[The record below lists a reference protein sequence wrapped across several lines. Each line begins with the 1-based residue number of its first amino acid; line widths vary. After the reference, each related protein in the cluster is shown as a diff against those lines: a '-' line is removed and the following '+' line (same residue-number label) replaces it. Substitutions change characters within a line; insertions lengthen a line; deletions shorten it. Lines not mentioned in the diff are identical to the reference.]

1 MVKLRLKRCGK
12 KQRAVYRIV
21 AIDVRSRRGGRDL
34 RKVGFYDPI
43 KNQTYL
49 NIPVILYFLEQGAQP
64 IGTVQD
70 ISKRA
75 GVSLELSPT
84 QQTKVN

>member
-1 MVKLRLKRCGK
+1 MVKLRLKRCGR

-21 AIDVRSRRGGRDL
+21 AIDVRSRREGRDL

-49 NIPVILYFLEQGAQP
+49 NVPVILYFLDKGAQP
-64 IGTVQD
+64 TETVQD
-70 ISKRA
+70 ILKKAEVFKEFNSN
-75 GVSLELSPT
+75 
-84 QQTKVN
+84 QTK